1 MKFPCTISGVK
12 GFSVL
17 SAAPFFNEFVVTCP
31 IPAAQVIQILAAK
44 GIAAGYDLGQTC
56 DTMKNALLVC
66 ATELNTA
73 QDIAAYVSAL
83 KEI

>member
-1 MKFPCTISGVK
+1 MRLLQTKKFDGY
-12 GFSVL
+12 
-17 SAAPFFNEFVVTCP
+17 FFNEFVVELNV
-31 IPAAQVIQILAAK
+31 PAKQVIKKLAKK